1 LPESRYRSPIKA
13 ISYRI
18 FASLSTALT
27 VYAIS
32 RDVRLSLGAGGL
44 NTLVKLVLYFVH
56 ERVWSRIPLGQEKA
70 VPEIRKTYQELL

>member
-1 LPESRYRSPIKA
+1 MPESRYRSLIKA

-18 FASLSTALT
+18 FASLSTALI

-44 NTLVKLVLYFVH
+44 DTLVKLLLYFVH
-56 ERVWSRIPLGQEKA
+56 ERIWSRIALGRERTSEVGK
-70 VPEIRKTYQELL
+70 RYQELS